1 LHRVAPADF
10 ETGSIRSFATM
21 PTTTLRSFL
30 LLATAVLA
38 SGSRAFAQFA
48 SDPVVALDEITVS
61 ATRIAQPVSDVAA
74 SISVIRLNDLLSPV
88 SSLRDLARGEPG
100 VSAPAAFGAT
110 GNAPRNFPAARSFNI
125 RGLDGNR
132 VLIQVDGV
140 RQPEQFTFGN
150 AQLIGR
156 DYFEPSLYRTAEILK
171 GSASALSGSD
181 AVGGVLSFLSP
192 APTALLT
199 AAKREWL
206 AGLSSTYASATDE
219 WTHTASAAARSGPIA
234 AVATATRR
242 EGHQAEPEGNYP
254 ADPSNFT
261 IDAGLFRVDY
271 ASAAGR
277 TLFLTGETFT
287 KTTAASFPSLVTTT
301 FAGQTGR
308 QRITRDRATLGYDVT
323 SSSGYF
329 RNVQARLSWQGAKV
343 RETYVTRQSIP
354 VGPPPPAPQTYV
366 PRLRLRDSDF
376 RNRGLSGSVQV
387 ESSAQLADRTHRI
400 LWGVDGSQT
409 RQTRYEDFSQYDGV
423 TGAFLNR
430 VFVGENFPL
439 KRIPDGEVARYAFFA
454 QDEVTLDAAQR
465 YVATWGLRVDHYRLG
480 VTDDALYQN
489 LAKGTAPVGFD
500 QWAVAP
506 KVGLLWRVSAQE
518 TFFARYH
525 RGFRNPTNEDL
536 NGSIVNLTTPPVFY
550 RTRPNPALKAE
561 TSDSFDFGMRARRP
575 GATYV
580 VSVFYNAYSNFID
593 TFSPTRDPQLPSSPA
608 DPVVYQSK
616 NVSRARIHGT
626 EVTVELP
633 LGHYEKSLAGTTWSN
648 SLAWSRGDNLQA
660 GSPLNSIEP
669 PKWVSALSY
678 AATDRW
684 GLRLTATTH
693 ARQRRADA
701 TAIRALWD
709 GRPPMPVQFVPAGV
723 TLLDLT
729 GYLNFTRNLR
739 ANAGLYNLTDRQY
752 WFWQD
757 VRELD
762 RGRADLQ
769 RFAQP
774 GLNARVTLTLSF

>member
-1 LHRVAPADF
+1 
-10 ETGSIRSFATM
+10 M
-21 PTTTLRSFL
+21 PTTKQSLTIVTAA
-30 LLATAVLA
+30 LLAVAA
-38 SGSRAFAQFA
+38 RAQFA
-48 SDPVVALDEITVS
+48 SDPAIALDEITVS
-61 ATRIAQPVSDVAA
+61 ATRIAQPVSDVPA
-74 SISVIRLNDLLSPV
+74 SVSVIRLNDLFNPV
-88 SSLRDLARGEPG
+88 ASLRDLARAEPG

-110 GNAPRNFPAARSFNI
+110 GNAPRNFPTARSFNI

-171 GSASALSGSD
+171 GSASALYGSD
-181 AVGGVLSFLSP
+181 AVGGVLSFISP

-199 AAKREWL
+199 EAKRDLL
-206 AGLSSTYASATDE
+206 AGLSSTYASATGE
-219 WTHTASAAARSGPIA
+219 WTHTASAAARSGPLA
-234 AVATATRR
+234 AVATATHR
-242 EGHQAEPEGNYP
+242 EGHQAEPNGSFP
-254 ADPSNFT
+254 ADPSEFK
-261 IDAGLFRVDY
+261 IDAALFRVDY
-271 ASAAGR
+271 TPATGR

-287 KTTAASFPSLVTTT
+287 KSTDASFPSLITAT
-301 FAGQTGR
+301 FADQTGR

-323 SSSGYF
+323 SPSGYF
-329 RNVQARLSWQGAKV
+329 RNLQARLSWQGAKV

-376 RNRGLSGSVQV
+376 RNRGFSGSVQV
-387 ESSAQLADRTHRI
+387 ESAARLGDRAHRI
-400 LWGVDGSQT
+400 LWGLDGSQT
-409 RQTRYEDFSQYDGV
+409 KQTRNEDFSQFDGT
-423 TGAFLNR
+423 TGAFLNKI
-430 VFVGENFPL
+430 FVGENFPL

-454 QDEVTLDAAQR
+454 QDEITLDAAQHFIG
-465 YVATWGLRVDHYRLG
+465 TWGVRLDHYRLS

-489 LAKGTAPVGFD
+489 LAKGTPPVGFD

-506 KVGLLWRVSAQE
+506 KLGLLWHVSAQE

-550 RTRPNPALKAE
+550 RTKPNPALKAE

-575 GATYV
+575 GASYV
-580 VSVFYNAYSNFID
+580 VSVFYNAYANFID
-593 TFSPTRDPQLPSSPA
+593 TFSPTRDPQLPSTPG
-608 DPVVYQSK
+608 DPVIYQSK
-616 NVSRARIHGT
+616 NISRARIHGA
-626 EVTVELP
+626 EATVELP
-633 LGHYEKSLAGTTWSN
+633 LGHYEKSLAGMTWSN
-648 SLAWSRGDNLQA
+648 SFAWSRGDNLQD
-660 GSPLNSIEP
+660 GKPLNSIEP

-678 AATDRW
+678 AAKEQW
-684 GLRLTATTH
+684 GVRFTATTH
-693 ARQRRADA
+693 ARQRRAD
-701 TAIRALWD
+701 TSAILALWD
-709 GRPPMPVQFVPAGV
+709 GRPPTPVQFVPAGV

-729 GYLNFTRNLR
+729 GYVNFTKNLR
-739 ANAGLYNLTDRQY
+739 ASAGLYNLTDRQY

-762 RGRADLQ
+762 RGRADLA

-774 GLNARVTLTLSF
+774 GINARLTLTLSF

>member
-1 LHRVAPADF
+1 MTPANHR
-10 ETGSIRSFATM
+10 TLTFATAA
-21 PTTTLRSFL
+21 
-30 LLATAVLA
+30 LLALA
-38 SGSRAFAQFA
+38 ARAQSA
-48 SDPVVALDEITVS
+48 SDPAVALDEITVS
-61 ATRIAQPVSDVAA
+61 ATRIAQPVSDVPA
-74 SISVIRLNDLLSPV
+74 SVSVIRLNDLLNPV
-88 SSLRDLARGEPG
+88 TSLRDLARNEPG

-171 GSASALSGSD
+171 GSASALYGSD

-199 AAKREWL
+199 EAKRDVL
-206 AGLSSTYASATDE
+206 AGLSSSYASATRE
-219 WTHTASAAARSGPIA
+219 WTHTGSAAARSGPVA
-234 AVATATRR
+234 VVATATHRD
-242 EGHQAEPEGNYP
+242 GHEAEPNGNYP
-254 ADPSNFT
+254 ADPSEFT

-271 ASAAGR
+271 TPAAGR

-287 KTTAASFPSLVTTT
+287 KTTDAAFPSLVTAT

-308 QRITRDRATLGYDVT
+308 QRITRDRATLGYDLT
-323 SSSGYF
+323 SQSGYF
-329 RNVQARLSWQGAKV
+329 RNLQARLSWQGAKV
-343 RETYVTRQSIP
+343 REMYTTNQGVP
-354 VGPPPPAPQTYV
+354 VGPPPPAPQIYAS
-366 PRLRLRDSDF
+366 RLRVRDSDF

-387 ESSAQLADRTHRI
+387 ESAARLGDRAHRI

-409 RQTRYEDFSQYDGV
+409 KQTRYEDFSQYDGT
-423 TGAFLNR
+423 TGAFLNK

-439 KRIPDGEVARYAFFA
+439 KRIPDGEAARYAAFV
-454 QDEVTLDAAQR
+454 QDEVTLDAGQR
-465 YVATWGLRVDHYRLG
+465 YIATWGVRLDHYRLG

-489 LAKGTAPVGFD
+489 LAKGTPPVGFD

-506 KVGLLWRVSAQE
+506 KLGLLWHVSAQE

-536 NGSIVNLTTPPVFY
+536 NGSIVNLTTPPVYY
-550 RTRPNPALKAE
+550 RTKPNPSLKAE
-561 TSDSFDFGMRARRP
+561 TSDSFDVGMRARRP
-575 GATYV
+575 GASYV
-580 VSVFYNAYSNFID
+580 VSVFYNAYANFID
-593 TFSPTRDPQLPSSPA
+593 TFSPTRDPQLPSSPT
-608 DPVVYQSK
+608 DPVIYQSK
-616 NVSRARIHGT
+616 NFSRARIHGAEAT
-626 EVTVELP
+626 MELP
-633 LGHYEKSLAGTTWSN
+633 LGYYANSLAGTSWSN
-648 SLAWSRGDNLQA
+648 SFAWSRGDNLQD
-660 GSPLNSIEP
+660 GKPLNSIEP

-678 AATDRW
+678 AAKDSW

-693 ARQRRADA
+693 ARQSRADS
-701 TAIRALWD
+701 TAILSLWD
-709 GRPPMPVQFVPAGV
+709 GRPPTPVQFVPAGV
-723 TLLDLT
+723 TLFDLT
-729 GYLNFTRNLR
+729 GYVNFTKNLR
-739 ANAGLYNLTDRQY
+739 ANAGLYNLGDRQY
-752 WFWQD
+752 WYWQD

-774 GLNARVTLTLSF
+774 GMNARVTLTLSF